1 MSNSDT
7 ELSRSQQVKDMMQH
21 ADKVTFGKH
30 ISYWFRNSPRR
41 ALHSMS
47 YYKFASRMIGQQ
59 KSVLDIG
66 CGEGLGTWLLAK
78 ECGQATGIDL
88 DSDAIRIASD
98 NWNDETISFI
108 EDDFL
113 SFVFSKTF
121 DAVVNFDVI
130 EHIYP
135 DHISSFLDKVMS
147 ILPREGI
154 FITGTP
160 NSYSQQYASEI
171 SKAGHVNVYSPE
183 ALEAQMRQYFR
194 HVFCFSANDEMVHTG
209 YNKLAHYL
217 LVLCCNKR

>member
-1 MSNSDT
+1 MSNNDS
-7 ELSRSQQVKDMMQH
+7 ELSRWQPVKDLMQH

-30 ISYWFRNSPRR
+30 ISYWFRKSPRR

-47 YYKFASRMIGQQ
+47 YYKFASRMIGDQ

-88 DSDAIRIASD
+88 DSDAIRTASN
-98 NWNDETISFI
+98 NWNDETISFV
-108 EDDFL
+108 ENDFL
-113 SFVFSKTF
+113 SIAFPRSF

-130 EHIYP
+130 EHIHP
-135 DHISSFLDKVMS
+135 DHMPLFLDKVIS
-147 ILPREGI
+147 VLPREGI
-154 FITGTP
+154 FIAGTP

-171 SKAGHVNVYSPE
+171 SKAGHINVYSPE
-183 ALEAQMRQYFR
+183 ALETQMRQYFR

-217 LVLCCNKR
+217 LVLCCNKK

>member
-1 MSNSDT
+1 MTDNDS
-7 ELSRSQQVKDMMQH
+7 ELSRWQPVKDIMQQ
-21 ADKVTFGKH
+21 AAAVTFGKH

-47 YYKFASRMIGQQ
+47 YYKFASRMIGEQ
-59 KSVLDIG
+59 KTVLDIG

-78 ECGQATGIDL
+78 ECGFATGIDL
-88 DSDAIRIASD
+88 DNDAISIASA
-98 NWNDETISFI
+98 NWSNETIRFI
-108 EDDFL
+108 DSDFL
-113 SFVFSKTF
+113 HYNFTSSF

-130 EHIYP
+130 EHIHP
-135 DHISSFLDKVMS
+135 DHTGAFLDKVMS
-147 ILPREGI
+147 ILPQEGI
-154 FITGTP
+154 FIAGTP

-171 SKAGHVNVYSPE
+171 SKAGHINVYSPE

-217 LVLCCNKR
+217 LVLCCNKK